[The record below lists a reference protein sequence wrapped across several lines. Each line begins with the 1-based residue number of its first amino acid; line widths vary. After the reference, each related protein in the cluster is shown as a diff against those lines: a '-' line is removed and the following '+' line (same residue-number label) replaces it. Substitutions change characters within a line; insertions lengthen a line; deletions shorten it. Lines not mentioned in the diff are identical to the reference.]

1 MAKLITDP
9 VRKAIKKM
17 VQVSQC
23 ARALSLMPTAEDF
36 AMRLIGDMRNIAR
49 MVNSIS
55 TRINEILDR
64 YSSIPGEF
72 LLKGFDEIL
81 DKLDDINDYAKFAIK
96 ETSDVMTSTVKSAQE
111 MTSAMGSAVSA
122 TTSATLQ
129 IGGGLTYG
137 AIAMGANIKLAMTGN
152 GRRRMTNDVV
162 QDVVAGNVP
171 ITGMEAEF
179 ENRIKNGVGSMD
191 DLTDSI
197 RDWTKTSATNST
209 ESIDGFFENVGGNI
223 DGALEWIDEKKDAA
237 DKAVDD
243 TVGALMEKVENAKK
257 EVEEKIERVREV
269 FNNFVKNFDEAF
281 GFVNGKNFAEETFRN
296 ASNTAYEKM
305 DSPVFDAVGEV
316 TGEIADFIKNF
327 NIGKVV
333 TAIGGIVVGAG
344 AATLAMDLLPS
355 IDVDRMLKDIIGGV
369 DTYRIDKLTELNY
382 NKYYESEP
390 DLLEIP
396 DVPWRLSK
404 DDVERYN
411 ASGYNKYLEDFV
423 EENDKTR
430 SEILEKMQSVQTS
443 ADLAAVTEENK
454 EKMKENKYAL
464 KAIRKVRRDAI
475 KAKQIEKYK
484 GFLSIELEYLKKEC
498 QNMKTNIKNEWDS
511 MMRQYKTAIEE
522 IKKFFTNEG
531 CGGSETVDRCC
542 DRINDDA
549 DQIVELCKS
558 ITVELSSVVVMVPTP
573 YSIGTCIDMPVHKIV
588 SFFKDIK
595 IILTFLKNLIRLGI
609 DIIAQLTILAKLIFG
624 GLQSLADILKTLKDL
639 IGVDKILN
647 MIDYIVALF
656 KPKLIDSKILLE
668 NSLSPVYYN
677 ETEEYE
683 QRVEAIEALYED
695 EDENSKFVGGYV
707 EKFKYTDDPYCKKK
721 YTKDKYTYAGKK
733 SNDEE
738 EVDEWLEELEAKGE
752 REIVAYR
759 SPILNDEGDDFAG
772 WIFFHAHAYDS
783 MKKNWG
789 RAKKRNRDKV
799 IKKASKKNKMSL
811 GKLVGGVAQLRKNM
825 SFGYTDKKGYHKN
838 TVSGYDAYYWYT
850 KWTDDPTDCE
860 PDFSNVEITYD
871 AEGNPITV
879 KVFEENVVSPVFT
892 TANGSLV
899 ELNDGR
905 RVFVK
910 GRIVESGDF
919 VSVNGVKYKVK

>member
-9 VRKAIKKM
+9 MRKAIKKM

-36 AMRLIGDMRNIAR
+36 AMRLIGDMRHIAK
-49 MVNSIS
+49 MLNSIS
-55 TRINEILDR
+55 TRINQILDR

-96 ETSDVMTSTVKSAQE
+96 ETSDVMSSSVKSAQE
-111 MTSAMGSAVSA
+111 MTSALGSAVSA

-137 AIAMGANIKLAMTGN
+137 AIAMSANIKLAMTGN
-152 GRRRMTNDVV
+152 GRRAMTNAVV
-162 QDVVAGNVP
+162 QDVVAGNVSM
-171 ITGMEAEF
+171 TGMEAEF
-179 ENRIKNGVGSMD
+179 ETRIKNEVGTMD
-191 DLTDSI
+191 DLANSI

-223 DGALEWIDEKKDAA
+223 DGALEWIDEKKNAA
-237 DKAVDD
+237 DEVVDD
-243 TVGALMEKVENAKK
+243 TVGALIEKVENAKK

-305 DSPVFDAVGEV
+305 DSPMFDAVGEV
-316 TGEIADFIKNF
+316 TEEIADFIQNF

-369 DTYRIDKLTELNY
+369 DTYRIDKLTELNN
-382 NKYYESEP
+382 NKYFESEP

-404 DDVERYN
+404 DDLEKYN
-411 ASGYNKYLEDFV
+411 ASGYNKYLEEFV

-430 SEILEKMQSVQTS
+430 SEILEKMQNVQTS

-454 EKMKENKYAL
+454 EKMKENKSAL
-464 KAIRKVRRDAI
+464 KAMRKVRRDAI

-498 QNMKTNIKNEWDS
+498 QNLKTNIKNEWDS
-511 MMRQYKTAIEE
+511 MMLQYKTAIEE

-573 YSIGTCIDMPVHKIV
+573 YAIGTCVDMPVHKIV
-588 SFFKDIK
+588 SFFKDVK

-624 GLQSLADILKTLKDL
+624 GFQSLADILKTLKDL
-639 IGVDKILN
+639 IGADMILD

-656 KPKLIDSKILLE
+656 RPKLIDSKILLE

-721 YTKDKYTYAGKK
+721 YTKDEYTYAGKK

-738 EVDEWLEELEAKGE
+738 EVDEWLDELEAKGE

-772 WIFFHAHAYDS
+772 WVFFHAHAYDN

-789 RAKKRNRDKV
+789 RAKKRNRDRV

-825 SFGYTDKKGYHKN
+825 SFGYTDNKGYHKN

-871 AEGNPITV
+871 SEGNPITV
-879 KVFEENVVSPVFT
+879 KVFEENVVSPVLT

-905 RVFVK
+905 RVFVE
-910 GRIVESGDF
+910 GRIVKSGDF